1 MSHLTGLDHI
11 DIVVDDPEAMA
22 GFFERAGFTIN
33 RRTEHGGGSIELR
46 FPGPGE
52 QPILELT
59 TPLDADGKTRPL
71 GLRHMALRSNNI
83 ASTLADFTAAGL
95 PVRGE
100 LRVIPETGRT
110 LFNLSDPEGGT
121 LQFVDGA

>member
-1 MSHLTGLDHI
+1 MSQLSGLDHI
-11 DIVVDDPEAMA
+11 DIVVADPEAMA
-22 GFFERAGFTIN
+22 AFFVQAGFTIH
-33 RRTEHGGGSIELR
+33 RRTAHGGGSIELR

-52 QPILELT
+52 QPFLELT
-59 TPLDADGKTRPL
+59 APVDASGKVRPL
-71 GLRHMALRSNNI
+71 GLRHMALRSGDI
-83 ASTLADFTAAGL
+83 AATLADFTAAGL

-100 LRVIPETGRT
+100 MRAIPETGRT

>member
-1 MSHLTGLDHI
+1 MTHLSGLDHI
-11 DIVVDDPEAMA
+11 DIVVSDPELMA
-22 GFFERAGFTIN
+22 SFFERAGFTIH
-33 RRTEHGGGSIELR
+33 RRTDHGGGSIELR
-46 FPGPGE
+46 FPGSGE

-59 TPLDADGKTRPL
+59 SPVDGTGKTRPL
-71 GLRHMALRSNNI
+71 GLRHMALRSSDI
-83 ASTLADFTAAGL
+83 AATLSEFTASGL
-95 PVRGE
+95 PLRGE

>member
-1 MSHLTGLDHI
+1 MSQLSGLDHI
-11 DIVVDDPEAMA
+11 DIVVADPEVMA
-22 GFFERAGFTIN
+22 AFFVRAGFTIH

-46 FPGPGE
+46 FPGLGK

-59 TPLDADGKTRPL
+59 APVDANGKTRPL
-71 GLRHMALRSNNI
+71 GLRHMALRSSDI
-83 ASTLADFTAAGL
+83 AATLADFTAAGL
-95 PVRGE
+95 PVRGD